1 MLVEDQ
7 YGVGD
12 VVDLGDASGVVE
24 PVGLRVT
31 RVRDVDGT
39 VWYIRNGEVLRVG
52 NRSQGWARAVLDVG
66 IAYGEDVTRAEALL
80 LEVAQGLRT
89 DEKFG
94 PLVLEEPEMWGVE
107 SVTADGVVLRLVV
120 KTEPLQQSA
129 VARELRRRI
138 KERFDAEG
146 VHVAH
151 PQSAVWV
158 TGEAPVTQATT
169 TTDEAD
175 ASVVEGP

>member
-24 PVGLRVT
+24 AVGLRVT
-31 RVRDVDGT
+31 RVRDVNGT

-52 NRSQGWARAVLDVG
+52 NQSQGWARAVLDVG
-66 IAYGEDVTRAEALL
+66 IAYSEDVARAESILL
-80 LEVAQGLRT
+80 DVANGLRA
-89 DEKFG
+89 DEEFG
-94 PLVLEEPEMWGVE
+94 PLVLEEPEMWGIE
-107 SVTADGVVLRLVV
+107 SVTADSVVLRLVV
-120 KTEPLQQSA
+120 KTQPLQQWV

-138 KERFDAEG
+138 KDRFDAEG
-146 VHVAH
+146 IHVAH

-158 TGEAPVTQATT
+158 SGDAPAPTRPTED
-169 TTDEAD
+169 DEVPSPPA
-175 ASVVEGP
+175 AAP